1 VRIIGIEVA
10 VNDGITN
17 AFVFLNITIITM
29 AAMMRFMVFIVV
41 VRTKSGGYAT
51 RSEAIE
57 IALH

>member
-1 VRIIGIEVA
+1 M
-10 VNDGITN
+10 IT
-17 AFVFLNITIITM
+17 L